1 MDYPHSITDAEKRKK
16 GKHLTDIDRGT
27 IQALNREGMS
37 LRKIA
42 GHIGCSPS
50 TILNELRR
58 GTPPRKSNR
67 VRAPGYSAKH
77 GAAVYRANRKR
88 SKRPHKVCNCAKF
101 LGWTHRQVKEENWS
115 LDVCWGHALKS
126 GPFQREE
133 MVCTKTLYNYVD
145 LGMISL
151 KNIDLPEKVSR
162 NTKKRKV
169 RENKKKLGD
178 SIDLR
183 EECVESRKNFG
194 NWEIDSV
201 LGKKTTGEPCVITLT
216 ERKLR
221 VSIWL
226 KLPNHSADAMME
238 AMEKLKAEYG
248 EHFSKVFQTITADNG
263 SEFTRLSE
271 LEEDGAGVKVYFA
284 HPYSSWERGTNEC
297 HNRMLRRF
305 ILKGKSIA
313 DYSEE
318 DIQFFADRINALP
331 RKILGYQTPEEL
343 FEQELDRIC
352 QRASLIKLLQ
362 LAIAILVQ

>member
-1 MDYPHSITDAEKRKK
+1 MDNPDYTIEHRKGQHLSSEERHDIEVHLRDGWSK
-16 GKHLTDIDRGT
+16 YKIAKHLGRPFNTIKNEIQRGT
-27 IQALNREGMS
+27 VLLYDGKVSRYKAKAGEKKYKENRCSSTRKYRCLETAPFLQYVEKMVREEG
-37 LRKIA
+37 
-42 GHIGCSPS
+42 
-50 TILNELRR
+50 
-58 GTPPRKSNR
+58 
-67 VRAPGYSAKH
+67 
-77 GAAVYRANRKR
+77 
-88 SKRPHKVCNCAKF
+88 
-101 LGWTHRQVKEENWS
+101 WS
-115 LDVCWGHALKS
+115 LDACWGHALES
-126 GPFQREE
+126 GLFQREE

-145 LGMISL
+145 LGVISL

-183 EECVESRKNFG
+183 EECVEGRKDFG

-201 LGKKTTGEPCVITLT
+201 LGKKAAKESCVMTLT

-226 KLPNHSADAMME
+226 KLPNHSADAIME

-248 EHFSKVFQTITADNG
+248 AHFSNVFQSITADNG

-271 LEEDGAGVKVYFA
+271 LKEDDVKVYFA

-305 ILKGKSIA
+305 IPKGKSIA

-331 RKILGYQTPEEL
+331 RKILGYRTPEEL
-343 FEQELDRIC
+343 FEQELDRIY
-352 QRASLIKLLQ
+352 AT
-362 LAIAILVQ
+362 

>member
-1 MDYPHSITDAEKRKK
+1 MDNPDYTIEHRKGQHLSSEERHDIEVHLRDGWSTYK
-16 GKHLTDIDRGT
+16 IAKHLGRPYNTIKNEIQRGT
-27 IQALNREGMS
+27 VLLYDGKVSRYKAKAGEEQYRKNRRSSTRKYRCLETVPFLRYVEKMVREEG
-37 LRKIA
+37 
-42 GHIGCSPS
+42 
-50 TILNELRR
+50 
-58 GTPPRKSNR
+58 
-67 VRAPGYSAKH
+67 
-77 GAAVYRANRKR
+77 
-88 SKRPHKVCNCAKF
+88 
-101 LGWTHRQVKEENWS
+101 WS
-115 LDVCWGHALKS
+115 LDACWGRALES
-126 GPFQREE
+126 GLFQREE

-201 LGKKTTGEPCVITLT
+201 LGKKTTGEPCVMTLT

-248 EHFSKVFQTITADNG
+248 AHFSSVFQSITADNG

-305 ILKGKSIA
+305 IPKGKSIA

-343 FEQELDRIC
+343 FEQELDRIY
-352 QRASLIKLLQ
+352 AT
-362 LAIAILVQ
+362 

>member
-1 MDYPHSITDAEKRKK
+1 MDNPDYTIEHRKGQHLSSEERHDIEVHLRDGWSTYK
-16 GKHLTDIDRGT
+16 IAKHLGRPYNTIKNEIQRGT
-27 IQALNREGMS
+27 VLLYDGKVSRYKAKAGEKKYKENRRSSTRKYRCLETVPF
-37 LRKIA
+37 LRYVEKM
-42 GHIGCSPS
+42 
-50 TILNELRR
+50 
-58 GTPPRKSNR
+58 
-67 VRAPGYSAKH
+67 VR
-77 GAAVYRANRKR
+77 
-88 SKRPHKVCNCAKF
+88 
-101 LGWTHRQVKEENWS
+101 EEEWS
-115 LDVCWGHALKS
+115 LDACWGHALES
-126 GPFQREE
+126 GLFRREE

-145 LGMISL
+145 LGLIDL

-169 RENKKKLGD
+169 HKDKKKLGD

-183 EECVESRKNFG
+183 EESVEDRKDFG

-201 LGKKTTGEPCVITLT
+201 LGKKQPKEPCVMTLT

-248 EHFSKVFQTITADNG
+248 AHFSSVFQSITADNG

-271 LEEDGAGVKVYFA
+271 LKENDVKVYFA

-305 ILKGKSIA
+305 IPKGKSIA

-331 RKILGYQTPEEL
+331 RKILGYRTPEEL
-343 FEQELDRIC
+343 FEQELDRIYT
-352 QRASLIKLLQ
+352 A
-362 LAIAILVQ
+362 